1 MCCDTMFSF
10 IKYSKIENSYQKDFI
25 QKIQERGM
33 ANQQYVVEEKING
46 ANLSLWITMSDLRVA
61 KRTAFL
67 TPDEKFFN
75 YQRVVAKYQEQ
86 AKQLST
92 LSQNW
97 AKEQDIG
104 TIYLVVVYG
113 ELFGGYYP
121 HPDVPPVPNAKQV
134 AKGVAY
140 SAENDYYAFDIRVTT
155 TNGDHHYPDVYTRNQ
170 LLKEAGFFYPQ
181 PLFTGTLAECLA
193 YPTAFE
199 SIIPQQL
206 GLPPIK
212 GNFCEGVVIKP
223 VKTSFLPNGK
233 RIILKNKNKKFQEKG
248 KVKKRSDRSPQPIPT
263 HLLKFVDI
271 ASQYITKTR
280 YENLISKYGQFST
293 QEFGKLL
300 GLYIKDLLEDFI
312 EEHGEAFNALPKNER
327 RQITRK
333 LNKEVSKFLRS
344 YLEEEKEEKINQKI

>member
-1 MCCDTMFSF
+1 MFSF
-10 IKYSKIENSYQKDFI
+10 SKYSKIKNGYQKEFI
-25 QKIQERGM
+25 QKIQDIGM
-33 ANQQYVVEEKING
+33 ANQQYVVEEKVNG
-46 ANLSLWITMSDLRVA
+46 ANLSLWITMSGLRVA

-75 YQRVVAKYQEQ
+75 YQTVVAKCQER
-86 AKQLST
+86 AKQLFI
-92 LSQNW
+92 LSQDW
-97 AKEQDIG
+97 AKDQDIG

-113 ELFGGYYP
+113 EIFGGYYP
-121 HPDVPPVPNAKQV
+121 HPDVPSVPEAKRV

-140 SAENDYYAFDIRVTT
+140 SAENGYYAFDIRLTAT
-155 TNGDHHYPDVYTRNQ
+155 DGDHYYPDIYTRNQ
-170 LLKEAGFFYPQ
+170 LLKEAGFFHPQ

-199 SIIPQQL
+199 SLIPQQL

-223 VKTSFLPNGK
+223 VKTSFLPNGS
-233 RIILKNKNKKFQEKG
+233 RIILKNKNEKFQEKG
-248 KVKKRSDRSPQPIPT
+248 KVKKRSDGSSQPLPA
-263 HLLKFVDI
+263 HLQKFVDI
-271 ASQYITKTR
+271 TSQYITKVR
-280 YENLISKYGQFST
+280 YENLVSKYGQFST

-300 GLYIKDLLEDFI
+300 GLYVKDLLEDFI

-333 LNKEVSKFLRS
+333 LNKELPKFLRNC
-344 YLEEEKEEKINQKI
+344 LEEEKEEKIHQ